1 MLTQRWLWNM
11 IEWSKAQLKLREE
24 NQKRER
30 KRGSEGGI
38 DVISG
43 IEYGE
48 FNANL
53 RLTFILSS

>member
-1 MLTQRWLWNM
+1 MLTQRWLWKM
-11 IEWSKAQLKLREE
+11 IEWNKAQLKLWEE

>member
-1 MLTQRWLWNM
+1 MLTQRWLWNR
-11 IEWSKAQLKLREE
+11 IEWSKAQLKLREG

-30 KRGSEGGI
+30 KRVSEGGI

>member
-1 MLTQRWLWNM
+1 M
-11 IEWSKAQLKLREE
+11 IEWNKAQLKLWEE